1 MPQPIPITWNGTDAQ
16 GNPLRWNQPGLTW
29 NGLVPEPQTKPK
41 KMPQLRVQLGFTNAP
56 DHSVV
61 ERTDDVLGGLYVSDL
76 WNPLPAGL
84 SFPVAQADLL
94 TARTDFSDS
103 VAAADMGGPADTADK
118 NNKRDVLV
126 GLLRRLASFVQDHHG
141 NDMAKL
147 LASGFE
153 AVSTNR
159 APQPLDKPVIR
170 DIVHAGVGRQT
181 LRVGPVANTK
191 NYRLR
196 YALLGAGG
204 APGPWQDGGLF
215 SNSQQILATGLP
227 PGAEHIFQVQA
238 IGGSTGQSD
247 WSDSRS
253 ARSM

>member
-16 GNPLRWNQPGLTW
+16 GNPLLWNQAGLTW

-61 ERTDDVLGGLYVSDL
+61 ERADDVLGGLYVSTL

-84 SFPVAQADLL
+84 SFPVTQAALL
-94 TARTDFSDS
+94 AARTAFSES
-103 VAAADMGGPADTADK
+103 IATADMGGPADTADK

-126 GLLRRLASFVQDHHG
+126 GLLRRLASFVQDNHD

-153 AVSTNR
+153 AVSNNR
-159 APQPLDKPVIR
+159 ASLPLEKPSIR
-170 DIVHAGVGRQT
+170 DIVNSGVGRLT
-181 LRVGPVANTK
+181 VRVGPVRNAQ

-204 APGPWQDGGLF
+204 TPGPYQDGGLF
-215 SNSQQILATGLP
+215 SNSQQLLATNLT
-227 PGAEHIFQVQA
+227 PGAEYIFQVQA

-247 WSDSRS
+247 WSDIRS
-253 ARSM
+253 ARSL